1 MIVDIKGVGQA
12 QFPDDMAIAD
22 IRSFLRN
29 KYYQREAQGQSDIL
43 SPQPQTA
50 SPYEPT
56 LTERLGGGI
65 AEGLKGAGLISDN
78 YGAQQIGKNVT
89 ALGEFLPGIGDASA
103 GDEFGRAV
111 AEGDNLGMG
120 LAALGAIP
128 IAGDLAKQTLRKAK
142 SINLPSGKLGSDQYK
157 LIKQSDPKA
166 KTKTNPDGT
175 VNVTYLEE
183 YQPKQ
188 LKGPLHEFDPDALE
202 LSEGTFKNT
211 DTYRGDKD
219 KPITVTKQNGDY
231 VILDGH
237 HRAKIAKQEGRNVK
251 AVVLPIEDVAEMKK
265 DNIHQADMRKEW
277 IARGNY
283 KPEEA
288 SQSLPMD
295 EAKDLNVIYSGTMGD
310 AATEV
315 IPYGIHKDSKNN
327 KVSNIFGG
335 IFGSFDEN
343 VASSHGGNIQKIL
356 TDKHVSHSDMIH
368 DVFYN
373 DEISWDSTVG
383 KVRSILDGHKKY
395 TVNKATDDEL
405 EEIIDYMMESKS
417 IYDGEPDMGYDRFN
431 DITGSYV
438 SEDDYESFG
447 DVSWDMQGLKGEL
460 GRRMGYD
467 SIGMPDEHGESVLVL
482 NALSING
489 KPINQN
495 LPTDKK

>member
-12 QFPDDMAIAD
+12 QFPDDMPIAD

-29 KYYQREAQGQSDIL
+29 KYYDRAAQGQSDIL
-43 SPQPQTA
+43 SPQPQIA

-89 ALGEFLPGIGDASA
+89 ALGEFLPGIGDAAA

-128 IAGDLAKQTLRKAK
+128 VAGDAAKQALRKVK
-142 SINLPSGKLGSDQYK
+142 SVDLPSGKLGSDQFK
-157 LIKQSDPKA
+157 IIKQSDPKA

-211 DTYRGDKD
+211 DTYKGDKD
-219 KPITVTKQNGDY
+219 SPITVTKQDGDY

-237 HRAKIAKQEGRNVK
+237 HRAKLAKQDGRNVK
-251 AVVLPIEDVAEMKK
+251 AVVLPIEDVAEMKQ

-283 KPEEA
+283 KPEET

-295 EAKDLNVIYSGTMGD
+295 EVRKLSYKEKAKVASEWKTGQPIKLSFARNKESSKNYPSGMDLGQKLEPSGRYMNVDFDDSGFNKNIPNWEFGEIEFKNPLVLEHKSTNSTGWKKDLSEM
-310 AATEV
+310 
-315 IPYGIHKDSKNN
+315 
-327 KVSNIFGG
+327 FGG
-335 IFGSFDEN
+335 STGKRLTS
-343 VASSHGGNIQKIL
+343 KI
-356 TDKHVSHSDMIH
+356 KKAGH
-368 DVFYN
+368 DGIITKDADGFN
-373 DEISWDSTVG
+373 ETISI
-383 KVRSILDGHKKY
+383 R
-395 TVNKATDDEL
+395 
-405 EEIIDYMMESKS
+405 
-417 IYDGEPDMGYDRFN
+417 
-431 DITGSYV
+431 
-438 SEDDYESFG
+438 
-447 DVSWDMQGLKGEL
+447 
-460 GRRMGYD
+460 
-467 SIGMPDEHGESVLVL
+467 
-482 NALSING
+482 
-489 KPINQN
+489 
-495 LPTDKK
+495 